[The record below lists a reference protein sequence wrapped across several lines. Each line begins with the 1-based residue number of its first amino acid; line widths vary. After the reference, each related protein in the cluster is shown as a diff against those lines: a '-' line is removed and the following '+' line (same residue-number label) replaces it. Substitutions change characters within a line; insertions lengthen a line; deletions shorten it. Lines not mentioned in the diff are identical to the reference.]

1 MFAKITNGA
10 VDKFP
15 YTVGQLRHDNPN
27 TSFPK
32 QISETIMLNY
42 GMVPV
47 SEVPAPEFDPLTHF
61 AEWGPVP
68 EREVIGYYT
77 EEDAPMPDMV
87 GEPIRSGRWV
97 LLPTVREYSED
108 QLAERAAAK
117 ASEVRSQRDRLIAE
131 TDWMALS
138 DVVMSPEMATYRQ
151 ALRDISDQVG
161 FPHTVEWPIKP

>member
-32 QISETIMLNY
+32 QIPDETLLEF

-47 SEVPAPEFDPLTHF
+47 TEVPAPEFDPMTHF

-68 EREVIGYYT
+68 VLQEG
-77 EEDAPMPDMV
+77 A
-87 GEPIRSGRWV
+87 WV
-97 LLPTVREYSED
+97 LLPTVREYSEA
-108 QLAERAAAK
+108 QIAERDAEAAK
-117 ASEVRSQRDRLIAE
+117 SVRAERDRKLAE
-131 TDWMALS
+131 TDWTALS
-138 DVVMSPEMATYRQ
+138 DVTMSPEMAAYRQ
-151 ALRDISDQVG
+151 ALRDITAQSG
-161 FPHTVEWPIKP
+161 FPHSVDWPVKPA

>member
-15 YTVGQLRHDNPN
+15 YSVGQLRHDNPN

-32 QISETIMLNY
+32 QISEETMLEF

-47 SEVPAPEFDPLTHF
+47 SEVPAPDFDPLTHF

-68 EREVIGYYT
+68 ELQEG
-77 EEDAPMPDMV
+77 A
-87 GEPIRSGRWV
+87 WV

-117 ASEVRSQRDRLIAE
+117 AAEVRSQRDKLLAE

-138 DVVMSPEMATYRQ
+138 DVVMSPEMTAYRQ
-151 ALRDISDQVG
+151 ALRDITAQAG
-161 FPHTVEWPIKP
+161 FPYNVIWPVKPT

>member
-15 YTVGQLRHDNPN
+15 YTVGQLRRDNPN

-32 QISETIMLNY
+32 QISESIMFNY

-47 SEVPAPEFDPLTHF
+47 TEVPAPEFDPMTHF

-68 EREVIGYYT
+68 ELQEG
-77 EEDAPMPDMV
+77 A
-87 GEPIRSGRWV
+87 WV
-97 LLPTVREYSED
+97 LLPTVREYSEE
-108 QLAERAAAK
+108 QIAERDAAK
-117 ASEVRSQRDRLIAE
+117 AAEVRSQRAALLAE

-138 DVVMSPEMATYRQ
+138 DVTMSPEMADYRQ
-151 ALRDISDQVG
+151 ALRDITDQVG
-161 FPHTVEWPIKP
+161 FPHTVEWPVKP

>member
-32 QISETIMLNY
+32 QIPDETLLEF

-47 SEVPAPEFDPLTHF
+47 TEVPAPEFDPMTHF

-68 EREVIGYYT
+68 VLQE
-77 EEDAPMPDMV
+77 
-87 GEPIRSGRWV
+87 GRWV
-97 LLPTVREYSED
+97 LLPTVREYSEE
-108 QLAERAAAK
+108 QIAERDAAK
-117 ASEVRSQRDRLIAE
+117 AAEVRSQRDRLLAE

-138 DVVMSPEMATYRQ
+138 DVTMSPEMADYRQ
-151 ALRDISDQVG
+151 ALRDITDQVG
-161 FPHTVEWPIKP
+161 FPHTVEWPTKP

>member
-15 YTVGQLRHDNPN
+15 YSVGQLRHDNPN

-32 QISETIMLNY
+32 QVSEEIMAEF
-42 GMVPV
+42 GMVLV
-47 SEVPAPEFDPLTHF
+47 TEVPAPEFDPMTHF

-68 EREVIGYYT
+68 VLQEG
-77 EEDAPMPDMV
+77 
-87 GEPIRSGRWV
+87 SWV
-97 LLPTVREYSED
+97 LLPTVREYSEA
-108 QLAERAAAK
+108 QIAERDAAK
-117 ASEVRSQRDRLIAE
+117 AAEVRSQRDKLLAE

-161 FPHTVEWPIKP
+161 FPHAVEWPTKPE

>member
-32 QISETIMLNY
+32 QISEATMLEF
-42 GMVPV
+42 GMVAV
-47 SEVPAPEFDPLTHF
+47 SEVPAPEFDPMTHF

-68 EREVIGYYT
+68 ELQEG
-77 EEDAPMPDMV
+77 
-87 GEPIRSGRWV
+87 GWV

-117 ASEVRSQRDRLIAE
+117 ASEVRNQRAVLLAE

-138 DVVMSPEMATYRQ
+138 DVVMPPEMATYRQ
-151 ALRDISDQVG
+151 ALRDVSDQVG
-161 FPHTVEWPIKP
+161 FPYNVVWPVKP

>member
-32 QISETIMLNY
+32 QISEETMLEF

-47 SEVPAPEFDPLTHF
+47 SEVPAPEFDPMTHF

-68 EREVIGYYT
+68 VLQEG
-77 EEDAPMPDMV
+77 A
-87 GEPIRSGRWV
+87 WV
-97 LLPTVREYSED
+97 VLPTVREYSEA

-117 ASEVRSQRDRLIAE
+117 ASEVRSQRAVLLAE

-151 ALRDISDQVG
+151 ALRDITDQVG
-161 FPHTVEWPIKP
+161 FPHNVVWPIKP

>member
-32 QISETIMLNY
+32 QISEATMLSF

-47 SEVPAPEFDPLTHF
+47 TEVPAPEFDPLTHF

-68 EREVIGYYT
+68 VLQEG
-77 EEDAPMPDMV
+77 A
-87 GEPIRSGRWV
+87 WV

-117 ASEVRSQRDRLIAE
+117 AADVRRQRDRLLAE

-138 DVVMSPEMATYRQ
+138 DVIMSPEMAAYRQ
-151 ALRDISDQVG
+151 ALRDITAQEG
-161 FPHTVEWPIKP
+161 FPHNVDWPVKPA

>member
-15 YTVGQLRHDNPN
+15 YSVGQLRHDNPN

-32 QISETIMLNY
+32 QVSEEIMAEF
-42 GMVPV
+42 GMVLV
-47 SEVPAPEFDPLTHF
+47 TEVPAPEFDPMTHF

-68 EREVIGYYT
+68 VLQEGV
-77 EEDAPMPDMV
+77 
-87 GEPIRSGRWV
+87 WV
-97 LLPTVREYSED
+97 LLPTVREYSEE
-108 QLAERAAAK
+108 QIAERDAAK
-117 ASEVRSQRDRLIAE
+117 AAEVRSQRDKLLAE

-161 FPHTVEWPIKP
+161 FPHAVEWPTKPE

>member
-32 QISETIMLNY
+32 QIPDETLLEF

-47 SEVPAPEFDPLTHF
+47 TEVPAPEFDPMTHF

-68 EREVIGYYT
+68 VLQEG
-77 EEDAPMPDMV
+77 
-87 GEPIRSGRWV
+87 SWV
-97 LLPTVREYSED
+97 LLPTVREYSEE
-108 QLAERAAAK
+108 QIAERDAAK
-117 ASEVRSQRDRLIAE
+117 AAEVRSQRDRLLAE

-138 DVVMSPEMATYRQ
+138 DVTMSPEMADYRQ
-151 ALRDISDQVG
+151 ALRDITDQVG
-161 FPHTVEWPIKP
+161 FPHTVEWPVKP

>member
-15 YTVGQLRHDNPN
+15 YTAGQLRHDNPN

-32 QISETIMLNY
+32 QIPETIMLNY

-47 SEVPAPEFDPLTHF
+47 TEVPAPEFDPMTHF

-68 EREVIGYYT
+68 VLQEG
-77 EEDAPMPDMV
+77 
-87 GEPIRSGRWV
+87 SWV

-117 ASEVRSQRDRLIAE
+117 AADVRSQRDRLLVE

-138 DVVMSPEMATYRQ
+138 DVTMSPEMATYRQ
-151 ALRDISDQVG
+151 ALRDITDQVG
-161 FPHTVEWPIKP
+161 FPHTVEWPVKP

>member
-32 QISETIMLNY
+32 QIPEALMLNY

-68 EREVIGYYT
+68 ELQEG
-77 EEDAPMPDMV
+77 
-87 GEPIRSGRWV
+87 SWV

-117 ASEVRSQRDRLIAE
+117 ASEVRSQRDKLLAE

-138 DVVMSPEMATYRQ
+138 DVVMSPEMTAYRQ
-151 ALRDISDQVG
+151 ALRDITDQVG
-161 FPHTVEWPIKP
+161 FPHTVEWPVKP

>member
-15 YTVGQLRHDNPN
+15 YTVGQLRRDNPN

-32 QISETIMLNY
+32 QIPDETLLEF

-47 SEVPAPEFDPLTHF
+47 TEVPAPEFDPMTHF

-68 EREVIGYYT
+68 VLQEG
-77 EEDAPMPDMV
+77 
-87 GEPIRSGRWV
+87 SWV
-97 LLPTVREYSED
+97 LLPTVREYSEE
-108 QLAERAAAK
+108 QIAERDAAK
-117 ASEVRSQRDRLIAE
+117 AAEVRSQRDRLLAE

-138 DVVMSPEMATYRQ
+138 DVTMSPEMADYRQ
-151 ALRDISDQVG
+151 ALRDITDQVG
-161 FPHTVEWPIKP
+161 FPHTVEWPVKP

>member
-32 QISETIMLNY
+32 QIPDETLLEF

-47 SEVPAPEFDPLTHF
+47 TEVPAPEFDPMTHF

-68 EREVIGYYT
+68 VLQEG
-77 EEDAPMPDMV
+77 A
-87 GEPIRSGRWV
+87 WV
-97 LLPTVREYSED
+97 VLPTVREYSED

-117 ASEVRSQRDRLIAE
+117 ASEVRSQRDKLLAE

-161 FPHTVEWPIKP
+161 FPHTVEWPVKP

>member
-32 QISETIMLNY
+32 QIPEETMLEF

-47 SEVPAPEFDPLTHF
+47 SEVPAPEFDPMTHF

-68 EREVIGYYT
+68 VLS
-77 EEDAPMPDMV
+77 EEGA
-87 GEPIRSGRWV
+87 WV

-117 ASEVRSQRDRLIAE
+117 ASEVRSQRDKLLAE

-161 FPHTVEWPIKP
+161 FPHNVVWPVKP

>member
-32 QISETIMLNY
+32 QISEETMLEF

-47 SEVPAPEFDPLTHF
+47 TEVPAPDFDPLTHF

-68 EREVIGYYT
+68 VLQEG
-77 EEDAPMPDMV
+77 A
-87 GEPIRSGRWV
+87 WV
-97 LLPTVREYSED
+97 VLPTVREYSED

-117 ASEVRSQRDRLIAE
+117 ASEVRSQRAVLLAE

-138 DVVMSPEMATYRQ
+138 DVVMSPEMTAYRQ
-151 ALRDISDQVG
+151 ALRDITAQAG
-161 FPHTVEWPIKP
+161 FPHNVIWPVKPT